1 MFFYLSKILFFVIR
15 PTNFLIILL
24 GLGLVLQLTRWRR
37 TGMVAAASAFLGL
50 AVLGFSP
57 AANLLLQPLEDRF
70 PRPDTPPPVDGI
82 IVLGGAVDTVTSGAR
97 GVPALTTSAERL
109 TTVAGLARKLPT
121 AKIIHT
127 GGQGLLVPGQTTE
140 SAVAVGLFTDFGID
154 PERIVLEDKSRNT
167 WENAVLTRELVKPEP
182 GQTWLLVTSAYHM
195 PRAISVFREAGWS
208 GLTAWPVDYRTRGP
222 EGKYLGFS
230 GASEG
235 LKRFDIAFREWV
247 GLAAY
252 RLTGRSKAFF
262 PAP

>member
-1 MFFYLSKILFFVIR
+1 MFFYLSKILFFLIR

-24 GLGLVLQLTRWRR
+24 GLGLLLRLGRWQR
-37 TGMVAAASAFLGL
+37 TGMTAIVASFLGL
-50 AVLGFSP
+50 VVLGFSP

-70 PRPDTPPPVDGI
+70 PRPASLPQVDGI

-109 TTVAGLARKLPT
+109 TTIAGLARKLPN

-140 SAVAVGLFTDFGID
+140 SAVAVELFTDFGID
-154 PERIVLEDKSRNT
+154 PQRIVLEDKSRNT
-167 WENAVLTRELVKPEP
+167 WENAVFTRDLVKPEP
-182 GQTWLLVTSAYHM
+182 DQTWLLVTSAYHM
-195 PRAISVFREAGWS
+195 PRAISVFRAAGWS

-222 EGKYLGFS
+222 DGKYLGFA

-252 RLTGRSKAFF
+252 WLTGRSKAFF